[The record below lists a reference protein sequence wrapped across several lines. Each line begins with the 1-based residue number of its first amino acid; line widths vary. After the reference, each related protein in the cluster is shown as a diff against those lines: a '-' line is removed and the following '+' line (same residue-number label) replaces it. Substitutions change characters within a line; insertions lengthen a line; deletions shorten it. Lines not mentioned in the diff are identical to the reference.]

1 VYVGSDKNIRSL
13 KHHDAMYSES
23 ERVYMCRSVKGVK
36 DAAVSKGT
44 GRFDF
49 LDDIK
54 TLRPDIYFVNED
66 AGKLDERI
74 KMIEDL
80 NICKVVVAP
89 RLPAAGLEER
99 SSSSMKSRLRDMV
112 LEDARLKCL
121 VKCLV

>member
-1 VYVGSDKNIRSL
+1 MVK
-13 KHHDAMYSES
+13 A
-23 ERVYMCRSVKGVK
+23 VKGVK
-36 DAAVSKGT
+36 DGAVSKGM

-54 TLRPDIYFVNED
+54 TLRPDIYFVNDD

-74 KMIEDL
+74 KMVEDL

-89 RLPAAGLEER
+89 RKPAEGLEER
-99 SSSSMKSRLRDMV
+99 SSSSMKTRLRDMV
-112 LEDARLKCL
+112 LQDAKLQCL